1 MIIPFNCDKVRVTS
15 TYGNRTL
22 NGATSFH
29 GGYDLVGV
37 GSYDVVAVEAG
48 TVIHSR
54 MITDRTN
61 RTWEWGNYICIR
73 TKSGRYHY
81 YCHLASRAVSK
92 GQQVKA
98 GDNIGVMGNTGYS
111 FGAHLHFEVRE
122 ADAKTKVNPQTVLGI
137 PNTVGIY
144 ETENLDEA
152 LKILQKHGV
161 INTPAYWKQNAKR
174 LEYLPELLLKM
185 AAVLK

>member
-1 MIIPFNCDKVRVTS
+1 
-15 TYGNRTL
+15 
-22 NGATSFH
+22 
-29 GGYDLVGV
+29 
-37 GSYDVVAVEAG
+37 
-48 TVIHSR
+48 
-54 MITDRTN
+54 
-61 RTWEWGNYICIR
+61 
-73 TKSGRYHY
+73 
-81 YCHLASRAVSK
+81 
-92 GQQVKA
+92 
-98 GDNIGVMGNTGYS
+98 MGNTGYS